1 MPTKPRHLL
10 TVLLWL
16 CATVV
21 MSGRLGAQASRTTVL
36 DFATG
41 SEFEDYLRVLQVAGM
56 EDAYPWSIRG
66 FSPRVIIRMAVADSA
81 GPWALRTNFH
91 NERLVAGSANL
102 GATIN
107 TSFPYGA
114 NDGPVWAG
122 RGITLIGSVGVGGHF
137 GPLSFALSPTA
148 FVASNTRF
156 TLIPNGQLG
165 NVAYNSG
172 SFPQSVD
179 YPQRFGDK

>member
-21 MSGRLGAQASRTTVL
+21 MSGRLAAQASRTTVL

-56 EDAYPWSIRG
+56 EDPYPWSIRG
-66 FSPRVIIRMAVADSA
+66 FSPRVISRMAVADSA
-81 GPWALRTNFH
+81 GPWAFRKNFQT
-91 NERLVAGSANL
+91 ERLVTGRNSV
-102 GATIN
+102 GVVIN

-114 NDGPVWAG
+114 NDG
-122 RGITLIGSVGVGGHF
+122 
-137 GPLSFALSPTA
+137 
-148 FVASNTRF
+148 
-156 TLIPNGQLG
+156 
-165 NVAYNSG
+165 
-172 SFPQSVD
+172 
-179 YPQRFGDK
+179 